1 MENEKSDNIRRIEK
15 SRNNMSFQEKERM
28 IKIIEAAFLEYF
40 SEDFVDEDTE
50 E

>member
-1 MENEKSDNIRRIEK
+1 MENEKSDIRRIEK

-28 IKIIEAAFLEYF
+28 IKIIENSFSKYF

>member
-1 MENEKSDNIRRIEK
+1 
-15 SRNNMSFQEKERM
+15 MSFQERERM
-28 IKIIEAAFLEYF
+28 MNIIEAAFPEYF